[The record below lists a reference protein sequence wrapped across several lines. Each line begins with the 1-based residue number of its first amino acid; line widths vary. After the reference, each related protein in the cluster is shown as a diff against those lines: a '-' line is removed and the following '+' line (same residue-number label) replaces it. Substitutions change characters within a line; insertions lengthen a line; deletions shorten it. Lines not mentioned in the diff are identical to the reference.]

1 MFRFDKK
8 QEVFEFGKI
17 KVGGQPGEY
26 PTVLVSTMFYL
37 KHKIVSDEDHGVFDK
52 AAAEKLWN
60 TQEVMGD
67 TTGNPYFNQLV
78 GETPEAIKKYI
89 DWFVDICDD
98 VPFLVDSS
106 DGHTRAAAARYAK
119 EIGVEKR
126 AIHNSINASIG
137 AEEIKAL
144 KESKL
149 TSAIVLAFNATNP
162 SVEGKLE
169 ILEKGGTGQAK
180 GMLEVAKE
188 VGITRPL
195 VDVAATPLGAGS
207 GATIRS
213 VLAVKGKLGL
223 PAGGGFHNM
232 ASAWDWMKKY
242 KKTDPDAKTES
253 WPPVDIG
260 TNLVAQIMG
269 ANFLLYGPIENV
281 KRVFPAVAMVDI
293 MLGETAKDLGLSVL
307 AESHPIKKLV

>member
-1 MFRFDKK
+1 MFKFDKK
-8 QEVFEFGKI
+8 QEVFKFGNI
-17 KVGGQPGEY
+17 NVGGQPGEY

-37 KHKIVSDEDHGVFDK
+37 KHKIVSDEDKGIFDK
-52 AAAEKLWN
+52 DKAEALWK
-60 TQEVMGD
+60 TQEEMGD
-67 TTGNPYFNQLV
+67 QTGLPYINQIV
-78 GETPEAIKKYI
+78 GETSEAIKKYI
-89 DWFVDICDD
+89 DWFVEICDD
-98 VPFLVDSS
+98 VPFLIDSS
-106 DGHTRAAAARYAK
+106 DGHVRAEAAQYVT
-119 EIGVEKR
+119 EIGVAGR
-126 AIHNSINASIG
+126 AIHNSINASVG
-137 AEEIKAL
+137 AEEIRAL
-144 KESKL
+144 TESKL
-149 TSAIVLAFNATNP
+149 DAAIVLAFNATDP
-162 SVEGKLE
+162 SVTGKMQ
-169 ILEKGGTGQAK
+169 ILEKGGTGQEK

-188 VGITRPL
+188 CGITRPL
-195 VDVAATPLGAGS
+195 IDVAATPLGAGS

-232 ASAWDWMKKY
+232 ASAWDWMKNF

-293 MLGETAKDLGLSVL
+293 MLGETTKDLGLSVL
-307 AESHPIKKLV
+307 AENHPLNKLV